1 MSRPSPRSAAAAVFS
16 THGVVVTA
24 ADGLSNKLRDA
35 LACTLRAIGQAGDDA
50 AEALTVARS
59 PVPLGPAQLARSHP
73 GSQRERQRAL
83 AMYERCLQHYRSRV
97 PQVHGADAANAANAA
112 DATPAHDDVGAALA
126 HFVAANLAALHG
138 EPATPQHLRKLE
150 RQLVAVVRP
159 STAWRSA
166 AEPERQAY
174 VEQLGIIAVLI
185 SDCSNLARRQGAA
198 AIAHVRRGARG
209 YLRQLLG
216 LDPDQLM
223 LDAGSGLA
231 LRPATTV

>member
-24 ADGLSNKLRDA
+24 ADGLSQKLRDA
-35 LACTLRAIGQAGDDA
+35 LASALQAFCHAGDDA

-59 PVPLGPAQLARSHP
+59 PVPIGPAQLARSHP
-73 GSQRERQRAL
+73 GSHRERQRAQ

-97 PQVHGADAANAANAA
+97 PLTDATDATDAA
-112 DATPAHDDVGAALA
+112 DATLPHDDVGAALA

-138 EPATPQHLRKLE
+138 DPATPQHLRRLE

-159 STAWRSA
+159 SAAWRQA
-166 AEPERQAY
+166 AEQERQAY

-185 SDCSNLARRQGAA
+185 SDCSTLARRQGAA
-198 AIAHVRRGARG
+198 AIAHVRRGARA

-223 LDAGSGLA
+223 LDDGSGLA
-231 LRPATTV
+231 LRPAATA

>member
-35 LACTLRAIGQAGDDA
+35 LASTLRAIGQAGDDV

-73 GSQRERQRAL
+73 GSHRERQRAL
-83 AMYERCLQHYRSRV
+83 AMYERCLLHYRSRV
-97 PQVHGADAANAANAA
+97 PAADAAGTA
-112 DATPAHDDVGAALA
+112 DTTRAHDDVGAALA

-138 EPATPQHLRKLE
+138 DPATPQHLRRLE

-159 STAWRSA
+159 SAAWRLA
-166 AEPERQAY
+166 AEQERQAY

-185 SDCSNLARRQGAA
+185 SDCSALARRQGAA
-198 AIAHVRRGARG
+198 AIAHVRRGASA

-231 LRPATTV
+231 LRPAATA

>member
-24 ADGLSNKLRDA
+24 ADELSSKLRDA
-35 LACTLRAIGQAGDDA
+35 LASTLRAIGQAGDDA

-73 GSQRERQRAL
+73 GSHRERQRAQ
-83 AMYERCLQHYRSRV
+83 AMYERCLLHYRSRV
-97 PQVHGADAANAANAA
+97 PQCDGTADVTADAA
-112 DATPAHDDVGAALA
+112 PAHDDVGAALA

-138 EPATPQHLRKLE
+138 EPATPQHLRRLN
-150 RQLVAVVRP
+150 RQLVAVVAP
-159 STAWRSA
+159 SAAWRQA
-166 AEPERQAY
+166 AEQERQAY

-185 SDCSNLARRQGAA
+185 SDCSTLARRQGAA
-198 AIAHVRRGARG
+198 AIAHVRRGARA

-223 LDAGSGLA
+223 LDDGSGLA
-231 LRPATTV
+231 MRPAAAS